1 MLLAQQR
8 SDTNSSQQGFLNS
21 IYLDGCPVSSLNRG
35 TEKAVEIQI
44 KTSFCWSEA
53 CS

>member
-1 MLLAQQR
+1 MLLAQQ

-35 TEKAVEIQI
+35 TEKALEIQI